1 MRQSSAPKRP
11 AVVTSFMPATLTAT
25 ETEAQLETGDGGF
38 VTLPPM
44 DGDNWGGSGPDAGL
58 VQRYRLGVWI
68 GMGGITMFFAAL
80 TSAMVV
86 RQGLSGDW
94 QPFSLPPVLYLS
106 TLVLLMSSF
115 AIERSRREMR
125 KNSQDGLRRWVNV
138 TSLLGLAFLTCQV
151 VGWQEL
157 VGRGIYLASNPANS
171 FYYVLTAGHGLHLLG
186 GIAALGYIWARTR
199 SAGAWPTREAAV
211 EAAALYWHFLDVLWI
226 YILGL
231 LLFWR

>member
-1 MRQSSAPKRP
+1 
-11 AVVTSFMPATLTAT
+11 MPATLAPT
-25 ETEAQLETGDGGF
+25 ETEARPKGGEGGF

-44 DGDNWGGSGPDAGL
+44 DGDGWGRSGPDAGL
-58 VQRYRLGVWI
+58 VQRYKLGVWI

-86 RQGLSGDW
+86 RHGLSGDW
-94 QPFSLPPVLYLS
+94 QPFSLPPVLYVS
-106 TLVLLMSSF
+106 TVVLLVSSF
-115 AIERSRREMR
+115 AIERARREMR
-125 KNSQDGLRRWVNV
+125 KDSHARLRWWVNV
-138 TSLLGLAFLTCQV
+138 TSMLGLAFLACQV

-186 GIAALGYIWARTR
+186 GIAALGYIWARTH
-199 SAGAWPTREAAV
+199 SAGTWPTREAAV

>member
-1 MRQSSAPKRP
+1 
-11 AVVTSFMPATLTAT
+11 MPATLTAT
-25 ETEAQLETGDGGF
+25 ETEARPKGDGGGF
-38 VTLPPM
+38 VTLPPL
-44 DGDNWGGSGPDAGL
+44 DDDNWGGSGPDAGL

-94 QPFSLPPVLYLS
+94 QPFSLPPVLYVS
-106 TLVLLMSSF
+106 TLVLLVSSF
-115 AIERSRREMR
+115 AIERARRETR
-125 KNSQDGLRRWVNV
+125 KSSQVGLRRWVNV
-138 TSLLGLAFLTCQV
+138 TSVLGLAFLACQV

-157 VGRGIYLASNPANS
+157 VGRGLYLASNPANS
-171 FYYVLTAGHGLHLLG
+171 FYYLLTAGHGLHLLG